1 VLYVNRSRLSFQLQD
16 LRRVIARMLAINTS
30 SNTAPDCEIISRL
43 EKLILAT
50 QASSSTSP
58 GMMMMP
64 VDDIVDQLS
73 DEFRSGYRNAGH
85 VLSVSDA
92 PQPHGLAK
100 PKPGRPRSGNRRL
113 DSKVY

>member
-73 DEFRSGYRNAGH
+73 DEFRSGY
-85 VLSVSDA
+85 L
-92 PQPHGLAK
+92 
-100 PKPGRPRSGNRRL
+100 
-113 DSKVY
+113 